1 MAAPNFGSPITAI
14 GRLLVYFSLTAVLM
28 PVQFLAVAL
37 RLPLRKS
44 LPHWYHRRSCRILGI
59 RIQTRGEISDRHPTL
74 FVANHVSYFDI
85 EVLGALARISFVA
98 KAEVATWPFFS
109 WLARLQET
117 VFVERRV
124 QRTAEHRD
132 QITRRLEAGDD
143 LVLFAEGT
151 SGDGNGILPFK
162 SALFSVAEQ
171 RPGGEA
177 LTVQPVSISYTRLDG
192 VPLGRYLRPF
202 FAWYGDMELGPHLWH
217 ALGLGYV
224 TVVVEF
230 HETVT
235 IERFGSRKAL
245 CDHCHAVVSRGVSE
259 ALSGRRQPQALPS
272 GAASEA
278 ASGAAPGAA
287 PGAEVAG

>member
-1 MAAPNFGSPITAI
+1 MTAPNFGSPLTAA
-14 GRLLVYFSLTAVLM
+14 GRFVVYFAFTAVLM
-28 PVQFLAVAL
+28 PVQLLAVGF
-37 RLPLRKS
+37 RWPLRKT

-59 RIQTRGEISDRHPTL
+59 RIKTRGKRSRSHPTL

-85 EVLGALARISFVA
+85 EVLGALAKISFVA

-117 VFVERRV
+117 VFVERKV
-124 QRTAEHRD
+124 QRTADHRD
-132 QITRRLEAGDD
+132 EIARRLEAGDD

-162 SALFSVAEQ
+162 SALFSVAER
-171 RPGGEA
+171 RPRGEP
-177 LTVQPVSISYTRLDG
+177 LVVQPVSISYTRLDG

-217 ALGLGYV
+217 ALKLGYV

-235 IERFGSRKAL
+235 IDRFGSRKGL
-245 CDHCHAVVSRGVSE
+245 CDHCHATVSRGVAA
-259 ALSGRRQPQALPS
+259 ALSGRRQPGPALPQ
-272 GAASEA
+272 
-278 ASGAAPGAA
+278 PG
-287 PGAEVAG
+287 

>member
-1 MAAPNFGSPITAI
+1 MTAPNFGSPITAT
-14 GRLLVYFSLTAVLM
+14 GR
-28 PVQFLAVAL
+28 FLAYFAL
-37 RLPLRKS
+37 TLSVMPLQWLAVRARWPLRKS
-44 LPHWYHRRSCRILGI
+44 LPCWYHKRTCRILGL
-59 RIQTRGEISDRHPTL
+59 RIETRGRLSPTRPTL

-85 EVLGALARISFVA
+85 EVLGALAELSFVA

-109 WLARLQET
+109 WLAKLQET
-117 VFVERRV
+117 VFVERRA

-132 QITRRLEAGDD
+132 EIGDRLEAGDD

-162 SALFSVAEQ
+162 SALFSVAERQ
-171 RPGGEA
+171 PRGEP

-202 FAWYGDMELGPHLWH
+202 FAWYGDMDLGPHLWH
-217 ALGLGYV
+217 ALKLGYV

-230 HETVT
+230 HEPVT

-245 CDHCHAVVSRGVSE
+245 CDHCHAAVSRGVSA
-259 ALSGRRQPQALPS
+259 ALSGRPLQLEAMPQAS
-272 GAASEA
+272 
-278 ASGAAPGAA
+278 
-287 PGAEVAG
+287 